1 MKNEPTKLHEKTTS
15 PHDLG
20 RGAATNVDD
29 AFTEMNKEMHAAF
42 LEGTKLEQQG
52 EFDKNAS
59 AKLEARLDTIMAN
72 LDKEIAKSIA
82 EVKEEQPATRSE
94 KLELIFA
101 RAILLFAFFALIGIT
116 LQFTIGERFIF
127 AYAEQGLNAVPLLF
141 AFLLPTFAIIWFRL
155 ERRTHSLAERCTTW
169 FVRWILM
176 FPLIVTLS
184 TAMVISSPLGWAAL
198 AGWAIG
204 TPSTQLDAQLVS
216 IEPMR
221 EPRKIFK
228 CDQKAKLRIGEIQS
242 DVCIE
247 DIVSGPIPKPGD
259 AINITGKMSA
269 LGFYI
274 EGIVLKSE

>member
-1 MKNEPTKLHEKTTS
+1 MKNEPPKLHEKTTS
-15 PHDLG
+15 AHDLDS
-20 RGAATNVDD
+20 GAAKNVED
-29 AFTEMNKEMHAAF
+29 AFTETNKEMHAAF

-52 EFDKNAS
+52 QFDKNAS
-59 AKLEARLDTIMAN
+59 AKLEARLDTIMAS
-72 LDKEIAKSIA
+72 LDKKIAKSIA

-94 KLELIFA
+94 RLELIFV
-101 RAILLFAFFALIGIT
+101 RTVPPFALIGIT
-116 LQFTIGERFIF
+116 LLATIGERFIF
-127 AYAEQGLNAVPLLF
+127 AFAEQGLSAVPLLF
-141 AFLLPTFAIIWFRL
+141 AFLLPTFAIFWFRL
-155 ERRTHSLAERCTTW
+155 ECRTHSFAERFPTW

-184 TAMVISSPLGWAAL
+184 TAMVIFSPLGWAAL

-221 EPRKIFK
+221 APRKIFK
-228 CDQKAKLRIGEIQS
+228 CDQKARLRIGEIQS
-242 DVCIE
+242 DVCVE

-259 AINITGKMSA
+259 AVNITGKASA

-274 EGIVLKSE
+274 NGIALEPK

>member
-1 MKNEPTKLHEKTTS
+1 MKNEPPKLHEKTTS

-20 RGAATNVDD
+20 SGAAKNVDD

-52 EFDKNAS
+52 QFDKNAS
-59 AKLEARLDTIMAN
+59 AKLEARLDTIMAS
-72 LDKEIAKSIA
+72 LDEKIAKSIA

-94 KLELIFA
+94 KLELIFVRTVA
-101 RAILLFAFFALIGIT
+101 PFALIGIT
-116 LQFTIGERFIF
+116 LLFTIGERFIF

-141 AFLLPTFAIIWFRL
+141 AFLLPTFAIFWFRL
-155 ERRTHSLAERCTTW
+155 ECRTHSFAERLPTW

-184 TAMVISSPLGWAAL
+184 TAMVILSPLGWAAL

-204 TPSTQLDAQLVS
+204 APSTQLDAQLVS
-216 IEPMR
+216 IEPMQ
-221 EPRKIFK
+221 EPRRIFK
-228 CDQKAKLRIGEIQS
+228 CDQKARLRIGEIQS

-274 EGIVLKSE
+274 DGLALKSD